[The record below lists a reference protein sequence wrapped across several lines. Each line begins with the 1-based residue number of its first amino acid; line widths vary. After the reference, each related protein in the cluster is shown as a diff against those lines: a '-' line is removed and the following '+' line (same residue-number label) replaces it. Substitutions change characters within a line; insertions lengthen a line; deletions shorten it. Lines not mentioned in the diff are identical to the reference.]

1 MANFLSFCL
10 QAEAFQKTVQTEL
23 AEAKVVQK
31 YNAQLHKDLQREQL
45 ARKKLHNDME
55 DMKGTAQFFYFLFL
69 CTFLGPRSVWYCSH
83 VPIVLTSLTPL
94 SFFLS
99 VPWCDL
105 SSYFFSFIVTVGKI
119 RVYVRVRPFSKSEL
133 AKNCEESVVKD
144 GKMTVLV
151 KGLGTPDA
159 KKYYDF
165 DQVMIFM

>member
-1 MANFLSFCL
+1 MKAQYAQEISSAQL
-10 QAEAFQKTVQTEL
+10 QIQDFQKTVEETLRRAEEAEAYQKSVQSEL

-55 DMKGTAQFFYFLFL
+55 DMKGNYKVFMFVHAVVLVQML
-69 CTFLGPRSVWYCSH
+69 CCMYVFA
-83 VPIVLTSLTPL
+83 
-94 SFFLS
+94 
-99 VPWCDL
+99 
-105 SSYFFSFIVTVGKI
+105 GKI
-119 RVYVRVRPFSKSEL
+119 RVYVRVRPFSKTEL

-151 KGLGTPDA
+151 KGLGGPDT

-165 DQVMIFM
+165 DQVRGVCSRCPVE